1 MAPAHDLW
9 RLMLLVAVSAVA
21 VALLLAPR
29 ADAALPRVEH
39 APTKADGSLAI
50 LVVGDWG
57 RRGQFNQTL
66 VAQQMGVVGEKLD
79 IDFVI
84 STGDN
89 IYDDGIANTSDPLF
103 KESFAN
109 IYTAKSLQKPWY
121 LVLGNHDYTG
131 NALAQLDPAIRKVD
145 SRYTVI
151 AKSFIVNSGIAD
163 FFLVDTTPFI
173 LHYWNNTKFD
183 WRGVAPRDTYI
194 ANVLKDLKYALTAS
208 KAAWKIVVGHHPI
221 SSACGH
227 GNNTELEELL
237 LPVLKTQGVDMY
249 VNGHDHCL
257 QRVSSRDSHLQLLT
271 SGGGSKAWAG
281 KFKTTPDKVEFLYDG
296 QGFMS
301 MRLSK
306 TEAHLAFF
314 DVAGSVLHCWDLART
329 TTTTAA
335 GH

>member
-1 MAPAHDLW
+1 MAPVGL
-9 RLMLLVAVSAVA
+9 LLVGVVTAVA
-21 VALLLAPR
+21 GLLLEAAAP
-29 ADAALPRVEH
+29 ASATLPRVEH
-39 APTKADGSLAI
+39 PPKAGGTLAV
-50 LVVGDWG
+50 LAVGDWG

-66 VAQQMGVVGEKLD
+66 VAQQMGVVGQKMD

-103 KESFAN
+103 KESFSN

-131 NALAQLDPAIRKVD
+131 NPLAQLDPAIRNVD
-145 SRYTVI
+145 SRYTAI

-163 FFLVDTTPFI
+163 FFLIDTTPFI
-173 LHYWNNTKFD
+173 LHYWNKTKFD
-183 WRGVAPRDTYI
+183 WRGVSPRDTYI
-194 ANVLKDLKYALTAS
+194 TNQLKDLGYALTES
-208 KAAWKIVVGHHPI
+208 KAH
-221 SSACGH
+221 
-227 GNNTELEELL
+227 
-237 LPVLKTQGVDMY
+237 GVDMY

-257 QRVSSRDSHLQLLT
+257 QRISSRDSHLEFLT

-281 KFKTTPDKVEFLYDG
+281 KFKATPDKVEFLYDG

-314 DVAGSVLHCWDLART
+314 DVTGKALHCWGLTKNA
-329 TTTTAA
+329 AA
-335 GH
+335 GR

>member
-1 MAPAHDLW
+1 MALVG
-9 RLMLLVAVSAVA
+9 LLLIVASAAA
-21 VALLLAPR
+21 VLLAPP
-29 ADAALPRVEH
+29 ASAALPRVEH
-39 APTKADGSLAI
+39 VPKADGTLAI
-50 LVVGDWG
+50 LAVGDWG

-66 VAQQMGVVGEKLD
+66 VAQQMGVMGEKMD
-79 IDFVI
+79 IAYVI

-103 KESFAN
+103 KESFSN
-109 IYTAKSLQKPWY
+109 IYTAKGLQKPWY

-131 NALAQLDPAIRKVD
+131 NALAQLDPAIRNVD

-183 WRGVAPRDTYI
+183 WRGVAPRDIYI
-194 ANVLKDLKYALTAS
+194 TNLLKA
-208 KAAWKIVVGHHPI
+208 H
-221 SSACGH
+221 
-227 GNNTELEELL
+227 
-237 LPVLKTQGVDMY
+237 GVDMY

-257 QRVSSRDSHLQLLT
+257 QRISSRDSHLQFLT

-281 KFKTTPDKVEFLYDG
+281 KYKATPDKVEFLYDG

-314 DVAGSVLHCWDLART
+314 DVAGNVLHCWGLAKT
-329 TTTTAA
+329 AAAAAAA

>member
-1 MAPAHDLW
+1 MAPPVA
-9 RLMLLVAVSAVA
+9 LMLVIVSAA
-21 VALLLAPR
+21 AAAALLLAAP
-29 ADAALPRVEH
+29 AAAVLPKVEH
-39 APTKADGSLAI
+39 APEAADGSLAI

-66 VAQQMGVVGEKLD
+66 VAQQMGVVGEKMD

-103 KESFAN
+103 KESFSN

-131 NALAQLDPAIRKVD
+131 NALAQLDPAILNVD
-145 SRYTVI
+145 SRYKVI
-151 AKSFIVNSGIAD
+151 AKSFMVNSGIAD

-173 LHYWNNTKFD
+173 LHYWNNSKFD

-194 ANVLKDLKYALTAS
+194 ANLLKDLEYALTES
-208 KAAWKIVVGHHPI
+208 KAPWKIVVGHHPI
-221 SSACGH
+221 SSGCGH
-227 GNNTELEELL
+227 GNNTELEQLL
-237 LPVLKTQGVDMY
+237 LPVIKAHRADMY
-249 VNGHDHCL
+249 LNGHDHCL
-257 QRVSSRDSHLQLLT
+257 QRITSRDSPLQFLT

-281 KFKTTPDKVEFLYDG
+281 KFKATSDKVEFLYDG

-301 MRLSK
+301 MRLTK

-314 DVAGSVLHCWDLART
+314 DVAGSVLHCWGLT
-329 TTTTAA
+329 KTAA
-335 GH
+335 GGN

>member
-1 MAPAHDLW
+1 MALVG
-9 RLMLLVAVSAVA
+9 LLLIVASAAA
-21 VALLLAPR
+21 VLLAPP
-29 ADAALPRVEH
+29 ASAALPRVEH
-39 APTKADGSLAI
+39 VPKADGTLAI
-50 LVVGDWG
+50 LAVGDWG

-66 VAQQMGVVGEKLD
+66 VAQQMGVMGEKMD
-79 IDFVI
+79 IAYVI

-103 KESFAN
+103 KESFSN
-109 IYTAKSLQKPWY
+109 IYTAKGLQKPWY

-131 NALAQLDPAIRKVD
+131 NALAQLDPAIRNVD

-183 WRGVAPRDTYI
+183 WRGVAPRDIYI
-194 ANVLKDLKYALTAS
+194 TNLLKDLEYALTES
-208 KAAWKIVVGHHPI
+208 KAPWKIVVGHHPI

-227 GNNTELEELL
+227 GNNTELEQLL
-237 LPVLKTQGVDMY
+237 LPVLKAHGVDMY

-257 QRVSSRDSHLQLLT
+257 QRISSRDSHLQFLT

-281 KFKTTPDKVEFLYDG
+281 KYKATPDKVEFLYDG

-314 DVAGSVLHCWDLART
+314 DVAGNVLHCWGLAKT
-329 TTTTAA
+329 AAAAAAA

>member
-1 MAPAHDLW
+1 MAPAGL
-9 RLMLLVAVSAVA
+9 LLVVVA
-21 VALLLAPR
+21 TAAAAALLLAAP
-29 ADAALPRVEH
+29 AGAALPRVEH
-39 APTKADGSLAI
+39 APKADGTLVVLA
-50 LVVGDWG
+50 VGDWG

-66 VAQQMGVVGEKLD
+66 VARQMGEVGQKMD

-89 IYDDGIANTSDPLF
+89 IYDDGIANTSVPLF
-103 KESFAN
+103 KESSN

-131 NALAQLDPAIRKVD
+131 NALAQLDPAICNVD
-145 SRYTVI
+145 SRYTAI

-194 ANVLKDLKYALTAS
+194 ANLLKDLEYALTES
-208 KAAWKIVVGHHPI
+208 KAVWKIVVGYHPI
-221 SSACGH
+221 STGCGH
-227 GNNTELEELL
+227 GNNTELEQLL
-237 LPVLKTQGVDMY
+237 LPVLKALP
-249 VNGHDHCL
+249 HDII
-257 QRVSSRDSHLQLLT
+257 HLQFLT
-271 SGGGSKAWAG
+271 SDGGSKAWAG
-281 KFKTTPDKVEFLYDG
+281 KFKATPDKVEFLYDG

-314 DVAGSVLHCWDLART
+314 DVAGNVLHCWGLTKTA
-329 TTTTAA
+329 AA